1 MRGLE
6 PAEAEELLLWF
17 VRHDFAR
24 HVLGPLGAPHVVVLF
39 RQWNEHG
46 LTDVAHV
53 RSQVRTEVA
62 RIVDAPGRNVYRPG
76 LVVWHYWGGIVDALT
91 ALKDLPQPG
100 GPDTPARPYE
110 PPRDL
115 HGVPGEG
122 TGAAL
127 WIVPEEAETV
137 RIRLPRVKF

>member
-1 MRGLE
+1 MSPTSAARYAPRWRGS
-6 PAEAEELLLWF
+6 WT
-17 VRHDFAR
+17 R
-24 HVLGPLGAPHVVVLF
+24 LGATST
-39 RQWNEHG
+39 G
-46 LTDVAHV
+46 
-53 RSQVRTEVA
+53 
-62 RIVDAPGRNVYRPG
+62 G

-127 WIVPEEAETV
+127 WIAPGGSRGV
-137 RIRLPRVKF
+137 RIRLPRLKF